1 MRSLLILTFFACGII
16 AKAQEMEIYKKAM
29 LERLENSKTYTL
41 KVANLMPEADFG
53 FKPVATEMDFGTQ
66 CLHMAQ
72 NLEMIVTRYLGAEL
86 PYPPATPNIDKK
98 EEVIDRVSRAYDF
111 AIETVRQM
119 KDADFGEEVAFF
131 AGPKTKL
138 QMVNLMNDHQAHHRG
153 QIIVYL
159 RLKGIAPPG
168 YIGW

>member
-1 MRSLLILTFFACGII
+1 MRIFLILPFFACSTLTQ
-16 AKAQEMEIYKKAM
+16 AQEIEIYKKAM

-41 KVANLMPEADFG
+41 KVANLMPEGDFG

-72 NLEMIVTRYLGAEL
+72 NLEMIAIRYLGAEL
-86 PYPPATPNIDKK
+86 PYSAAAPDTGNKT
-98 EEVIDRVSRAYDF
+98 ELTDRVSRAYDF
-111 AIETVRQM
+111 AIQTVRQM